1 MVETGIQVQNLP
13 NSLIIIGSK
22 NNYLRNIYHS
32 FYIVLVT
39 RLLSPALWITLND
52 STHKSAVVSNKT
64 KKGTAEIKDILGN
77 GRSVEREQQSHRWLN
92 IRAKNAISLK
102 MDWVCINF
110 LLLYS
115 NWLNS
120 TI

>member
-39 RLLSPALWITLND
+39 RLLSPAL
-52 STHKSAVVSNKT
+52 
-64 KKGTAEIKDILGN
+64 
-77 GRSVEREQQSHRWLN
+77 
-92 IRAKNAISLK
+92 
-102 MDWVCINF
+102 
-110 LLLYS
+110 
-115 NWLNS
+115 
-120 TI
+120 